1 MTNGQISCF
10 LAVVEEGSF
19 AKAANALF
27 ISQPAISKSIS
38 KLEEELGFPLLERKV
53 GALHPTPAGN
63 MMYHFLKKTKDSFV
77 SLLNEI
83 QSSLPE
89 STVTLRLGCPET
101 WNPAVF
107 YDKIAN
113 RLSSLYPSVKLVF
126 ECHRLPELLA
136 MLQSG
141 KIDIVM
147 THELYP
153 SVQHGFTVRKLTET
167 GCGILYSTKL
177 FRPIHDLRDLKDTDF
192 LIFDS
197 DIEKKFSALLKR
209 VCMAH
214 GFSPSIRNC
223 GQYSSALFK
232 MSCGEGVMFFTDW
245 DTTITNTSYTYFP
258 LDQKAAVNIIYSTVG
273 SNSLAQTFADELTAL
288 FAEDSA
294 EFEE

>member
-53 GALHPTPAGN
+53 GSLRPTTAGN
-63 MMYHFLKKTKDSFV
+63 LIYHFLKKTKDNFST
-77 SLLNEI
+77 LLTEI

-89 STVTLRLGCPET
+89 TTVTIRLGCPET
-101 WNPAVF
+101 WNPTKFYNKIVEHFAVHH
-107 YDKIAN
+107 
-113 RLSSLYPSVKLVF
+113 PSVKFVV
-126 ECHRLPELLA
+126 ECHRLPELLS

-153 SVQHGFTVRKLTET
+153 SVQHGLIVRKLTET
-167 GCGILYSTKL
+167 GCGILYSNAL
-177 FRPIHDLRDLKDTDF
+177 FKPVTDISDLRDTDF

-197 DIEKKFSALLKR
+197 DIEKKFSAVLKR

-214 GFSPSIRNC
+214 GFSPSIRSC
-223 GQYSSALFK
+223 GQFSTALFR
-232 MSCGEGVMFFTDW
+232 MSCGEGVMFFTEW
-245 DTTITNTSYTYFP
+245 DNAVSNASYTYFP
-258 LDQKAAVNIIYSTVG
+258 LNQTATVNLIYSSSS
-273 SNSLAQTFADELTAL
+273 SNTLTHTFADDLVEI
-288 FAEDSA
+288 FKSENAE
-294 EFEE
+294 